1 MLIGLQGAG
10 EIQSPQQQWRAATTA
25 LGEVLEKLLQHAR
38 QLGEIVREVQQCTV
52 GIGPQRNHLRV
63 DVTTDVAV
71 QVGQLGVQHRT
82 QALAT
87 DLGQTEGHAQ
97 RLLALVQVQAF
108 ERLVEPRQLIG
119 LAQHQVNRWIGL
131 KAIVVFLDTRD
142 QLRGELIALGHAA
155 GQQFRQ
161 ADHQHQAIDRGLAA
175 LFFQH
180 AQEGGEFAGRR
191 VVAQVTAGRVD
202 HHGLGAEIPIAVL
215 RTAFGV
221 VGAAGN
227 VGGQPRAGQQRG
239 LARGRHADDQI
250 PRQIVKCRRT
260 TATGRAIGAQHRDG
274 VLEAFAQHLLV
285 AELTGGLERS
295 IDFDLHQMLK
305 VVFRT
310 DPLVLTQHN
319 DQQIEGAD
327 DRHRLQRIAAQPA
340 DVRRDEPA
348 HRQACQPQ
356 HGDDQP
362 KTFQQT
368 Q

>member
-1 MLIGLQGAG
+1 MLAFI
-10 EIQSPQQQWRAATTA
+10 E
-25 LGEVLEKLLQHAR
+25 
-38 QLGEIVREVQQCTV
+38 
-52 GIGPQRNHLRV
+52 
-63 DVTTDVAV
+63 
-71 QVGQLGVQHRT
+71 
-82 QALAT
+82 
-87 DLGQTEGHAQ
+87 
-97 RLLALVQVQAF
+97 VQAF
-108 ERLVEPRQLIG
+108 ECLAEARQLVG
-119 LAQHQVNRWIGL
+119 LAQHQVDRRVGVQ
-131 KAIVVFLDTRD
+131 AVGVFLDARH
-142 QLRGELIALGHAA
+142 QLRREFVAFGSAGRQQLG
-155 GQQFRQ
+155 Q
-161 ADHQHQAIDRGLAA
+161 ADHQHQAVDCRLVA
-175 LFFQH
+175 LLFQH
-180 AQEGGEFAGRR
+180 PQERGELAGRL

-202 HHGLGAEIPIAVL
+202 HHGLGAEVPVAVL
-215 RTAFGV
+215 SAALGV
-221 VGAAGN
+221 IGAVGDARGQAGT
-227 VGGQPRAGQQRG
+227 GQQRS
-239 LARGRHADDQI
+239 LAGAGHADDQV
-250 PRQIVKCRRT
+250 PRQVIQRRRA

-348 HRQACQPQ
+348 HRQARQPQ